1 MGQTFLS
8 VVTLRVK
15 ENNKLIMPE
24 ISRFYGIVIRMHID
38 EHNPPHF
45 HAKYSDKEVV
55 VSITDP
61 AIIYG
66 TISPRALRLVLRWAK
81 LNQGELLLNWE
92 NLRSGCPAMKIK
104 PLE

>member
-1 MGQTFLS
+1 
-8 VVTLRVK
+8 
-15 ENNKLIMPE
+15 MPE

-45 HAKYSDKEVV
+45 HAKYGNKEVV
-55 VSITDP
+55 VSIAGP
-61 AIIYG
+61 GILSGKFPPQAI
-66 TISPRALRLVLRWAK
+66 RLVLRWAK
-81 LNQGELLLNWE
+81 LHQGELLQNWK